1 MALSFVFV
9 ALLCLNGATA
19 ELRGD
24 RPHQLRPA
32 AALLAARSKQRHS
45 SFNKALESL
54 GDSPAA
60 VTPEQKRA
68 QQAVTGTEVT
78 APPTEAGKNSTKKNK
93 GANAAGQAQADD
105 KQEVQKARSV
115 GKPEGV
121 NITTEPPK
129 KADVSPTEPPKKA
142 GNGTVSEDPSKDNG
156 HAYASLCMYIFI
168 TLGVNCLCCE
178 PGALYLAMQSDK
190 TQTYAGCG
198 LSALALLAPFG
209 ALIYVIFGS
218 SIFSQYWKGGL
229 VAEHNMWCGALCIGA
244 IVLCVCACGQLCY
257 VGFLTYQ
264 KSREPEGKDALSPP
278 TSSSFY

>member
-9 ALLCLNGATA
+9 ALLCLDGATA

-78 APPTEAGKNSTKKNK
+78 APPTEAGKNSTKKNE

-142 GNGTVSEDPSKDNG
+142 GNGTVSEDTSKDNG

-168 TLGVNCLCCE
+168 TLGVNCLCCA